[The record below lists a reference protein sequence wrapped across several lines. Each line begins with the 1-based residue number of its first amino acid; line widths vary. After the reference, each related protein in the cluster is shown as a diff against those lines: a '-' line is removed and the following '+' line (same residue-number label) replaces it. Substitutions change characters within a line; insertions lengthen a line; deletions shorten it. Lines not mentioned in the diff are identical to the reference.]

1 MACVRVAVPDQV
13 MQALE
18 RVAAKEGKQVEE
30 VVQLAIHNF
39 LATHAD
45 PDPEWRT
52 RFEQVIAQIRRGVPA
67 GLSPEEI
74 EADVTAAREELRRER
89 RARGH

>member
-1 MACVRVAVPDQV
+1 MARVDVAVPDQV
-13 MQALE
+13 LHALE
-18 RVAAKEGKQVEE
+18 KIAAKEGKPVDE
-30 VVQLAIHNF
+30 VVTLAIDNY

-45 PDPEWRT
+45 PDPEWRA

-67 GLSPEEI
+67 DLSPEEI
-74 EADVTAAREELRRER
+74 EADVTAVREELRRER